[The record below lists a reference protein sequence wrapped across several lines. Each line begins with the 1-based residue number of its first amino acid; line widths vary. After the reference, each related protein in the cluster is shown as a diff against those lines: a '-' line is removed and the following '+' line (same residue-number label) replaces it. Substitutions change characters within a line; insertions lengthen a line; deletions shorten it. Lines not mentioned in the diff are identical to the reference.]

1 MISHSQIDQ
10 YLGMIPAIPKIVKAC
25 SVALEQGDLVRAA
38 DIAANDNALMLYL
51 QDLVNKPIFGF
62 RTHIKEARQLF
73 GVLGLWRAKQVLTS
87 YYTRLLLP
95 KRWEVFALDTRTF
108 QELQAHL
115 MVKWEAVMK
124 EIGCNSGEI
133 AKAASVIPAAIAAC
147 EEIFKHDLETLRLLQ
162 AQRAIS
168 YEEILV
174 KMAGVCFVDI
184 ACAVAKKWELSG
196 EMIGFLESL
205 GEKENQEERTVYFRL
220 LLQYELSR
228 PVFVQ
233 CGLNGLFAFSAQA
246 LPHQIE
252 RFYTCMEKIE
262 V

>member
-10 YLGMIPAIPKIVKAC
+10 YLASVPAIPKIVRAC

-115 MVKWEAVMK
+115 MVKWEAVME
-124 EIGCNSGEI
+124 EIGCKNGEI
-133 AKAASVIPAAIAAC
+133 AKAASIIPAAIAAC
-147 EEIFKHDLETLRLLQ
+147 EEIFKHNLETLRFF
-162 AQRAIS
+162 AS
-168 YEEILV
+168 T
-174 KMAGVCFVDI
+174 
-184 ACAVAKKWELSG
+184 ACHEL
-196 EMIGFLESL
+196 
-205 GEKENQEERTVYFRL
+205 
-220 LLQYELSR
+220 
-228 PVFVQ
+228 
-233 CGLNGLFAFSAQA
+233 
-246 LPHQIE
+246 
-252 RFYTCMEKIE
+252 
-262 V
+262 